1 MASSAFHQNTQ
12 WKWPG
17 DWPENLSDNHES
29 TDTQANGSGEGDRAA
44 PPRRPRPKHYGP
56 RTCRIC
62 LDTVLPTFE
71 PPSTSLPGVLQP
83 QPSVSYVS
91 EDPELGR
98 LISPC
103 KCKGSSRY
111 VHEGCLQAWRH
122 ADPGYGRRNYWDCP
136 TCGFRYRLE
145 RVRVGRWVS
154 SKGRHFKM
162 NTGEIDARSDI
173 TKL

>member
-1 MASSAFHQNTQ
+1 MASSSFNQNPQ

-17 DWPENLSDNHES
+17 HWPEDYSDTPGS
-29 TDTQANGSGEGDRAA
+29 THTQANSANEGDRPA
-44 PPRRPRPKHYGP
+44 PQRRTKHYGP

-62 LDTVLPTFE
+62 LDTVLPTFGS
-71 PPSTSLPGVLQP
+71 PSTSLPNVLQP
-83 QPSVSYVS
+83 QPSVSYIS

-111 VHEGCLQAWRH
+111 VHEGCLQKWRH
-122 ADPGYGRRNYWDCP
+122 ADPSYGRRNYWDCP

-145 RVRVGRWVS
+145 RMQVGRWVS
-154 SKGRHFKM
+154 SKGRHF
-162 NTGEIDARSDI
+162 GYEEQSHRY
-173 TKL
+173 LVG